1 MPSMCELVRGAAGAE
16 PRVGSAHSDHL
27 VAAGVAATG
36 IAGIAGAAE
45 VAEVALVPA
54 VLCADLW
61 AFLLIFLAALGADAG
76 ASIAAVAEVV
86 GAAGLVG
93 AAVCAKALA
102 AMKPEINVMRSL
114 VILNP

>member
-1 MPSMCELVRGAAGAE
+1 MCELVRGAVGAE

-36 IAGIAGAAE
+36 IAGIAGA
-45 VAEVALVPA
+45 AEVALVPA

-93 AAVCAKALA
+93 AATCAKALA